1 MVLKMKN
8 VTEKIKC
15 QKIDKYFFRDV
26 SGAIR
31 KYSQYCRR
39 KNCKTES
46 SYNYENLKPKY
57 CFKHKKE
64 DMVNTKRGHKL
75 CIKCKTS
82 YKTKCTSKE
91 CKYNIKNYPTQSKY
105 MKLKTIDYLKETKQQ
120 FYLCRLCE
128 NIVNKEHFF
137 TDEHI
142 NKFNDSIQIDIL
154 KSFEYSFISIRCVF
168 VETKYNYLYTDLYF
182 KKHIKDLILKNVD
195 DKKYYK
201 SYILKK
207 HMITFNNKD
216 DHVYFSEKFNSN
228 NIISDINNIE
238 NLEKNEEN
246 MKPYLI
252 KSSSKDYKYNLSKM
266 YEDINKIN
274 QYESGNS
281 IKTVSNVEC
290 YFKLS
295 ECQLIKGSKFN
306 FETIPQIFYKSKI
319 INIIKNKDEKCFIY
333 CYIRKFINPVTKHSE
348 RVSIKNKNICIEL
361 EDNFQYNFD
370 DVKIKD
376 LPKIEDLL
384 KTNIYVY
391 TCNKDLKDKYPLYK
405 SNKKYTEFLDLLLYN
420 NHYMIIKKIDQF
432 FYPTKNNV
440 YFCRNCC
447 TSYYSKIKFEEHIEF
462 CSNEKTLVLMPS
474 KNKYIQFKN
483 IQNTLQLPF
492 VCFADIESYMIVKDK
507 KIEEHNHL
515 KSGYLLD
522 CIDPKYSKKCQVF
535 DKLENFRDNL
545 INELDYIENI
555 NREVFDYPI
564 DMSTFNQKIFDEIT
578 HCKYC
583 NYNFEEKY
591 NNRYITLTE
600 KVDKYKLKRIIDDK
614 YNDIN
619 KETKDNL
626 IKYYNSLNDQG
637 EVKIHYKQNHNVG
650 RYYST
655 KYSLQNMYNVVR
667 SSIIHKDMLDLD
679 FVNSMITIIIYLAK
693 KHKLSIPNIIKY
705 AKDRENILKQINEDR
720 LTAKKLI
727 ISILNGGFQE
737 TYHEDTYINKFLKDI
752 EKESKML
759 HEYFYK
765 IDKRIDDENIYNMKA
780 KSFCRILLEYENK
793 LLMTLYDY
801 LTFHKYKIMSL
812 IFDGILILPGKPIVI
827 SDVEEYLFKKTGIPM
842 KLSIKRIKDY
852 FTRFGEPY
860 IDFKN
865 FKKNYKVTT
874 YVNKKVIHHQHF
886 KKDNNIID
894 YICQNC
900 NFKIQNKKE
909 LVVFFHNSKGY
920 DNAYM
925 IDVFSKIEN
934 IKIQCLAENTSR
946 FKLLTIK
953 VPNKKYKI
961 KIVDSLS
968 FLQNSLDSLS
978 SELDNDLKILTKQE
992 FGDKFEFVNKK
1003 LENFPY
1009 DYLNPNN
1016 LNEEVLPSKK
1026 YFYNKLTLKSISD
1039 KKYKKVQ
1046 DFYKN
1051 MEFKNL
1057 DEYLTCYL
1065 KSDITLLADI
1075 FNNFRKTIFY
1085 DFELDVCKYISAPSL
1100 SKDIALKHSKV
1111 KIENIKDVTIFQ
1123 FVKNSIMGGLSDS
1136 IKSNVQL
1143 DNNNQTIAY
1152 MDISSQYPY
1161 EMTKKLPIG
1170 EYKFVNEYDEDKY
1183 GEDRNYNCILLCDV
1197 KTTDEIKNHHL
1208 FKQVPPLVSKVKITD
1223 KNLSKFQLNMIKEKM
1238 KNKYFINDIKY
1249 DSMSE
1254 KLIPNLGNDSNVFLN
1269 HQMYQMFKK
1278 FGYDIEIKK
1287 ILEFKHE
1294 AFLKEYIEYLYSKKK
1309 QYSLEG
1315 KTSYSFIY
1323 KILMNSLYGSFLT
1336 DKTRFKDIRICTSK
1350 RQGIKLSNQ
1359 PNFQSI
1365 KIVNENLVIVE
1376 MNKKKCVFDSPILIG
1391 TQILFGSKCNLYN
1404 YMYNIFPDL
1413 FERKNI
1419 TFSCRDTDSIM
1430 LKIDNLP
1437 YNEFLKILKDNPH
1450 LFAKELGKMEL
1461 EIKENINQII
1471 SLRSKCYSIQPL
1483 SDVDKEQDKNFNL
1496 RKMKGIN
1503 QNYKKRYHTHKLYQ
1517 KILFENYKKEKA
1529 EFYKISLK
1537 DNKLVTELVEKED
1550 INLFNDKRY
1559 QINNLESKPHELY
1572 NL

>member
-1 MVLKMKN
+1 MVLKTKN
-8 VTEKIKC
+8 VTEKVKC
-15 QKIDKYFFRDV
+15 QKIDKFYFRD
-26 SGAIR
+26 STGRTR
-31 KYSQYCRR
+31 KYLQYCRR
-39 KNCKTES
+39 KGCKTEK

-57 CFKHKKE
+57 CNKHKKP
-64 DMVNTKRGHKL
+64 DMVNVKRGHKL
-75 CIKCKTS
+75 CLKCKSS
-82 YKTKCTSKE
+82 YKTKCVSKE
-91 CKYNIKNYPTQSKY
+91 CKYTIKNYSKQSKY
-105 MKLKTIDYLKETKQQ
+105 MKLKTIDYLKETKKE

-128 NIVNKEHFF
+128 NIVDKKHFF
-137 TDEHI
+137 SEDHI

-182 KKHIKDLILKNVD
+182 KKHIKDLILENVN

-207 HMITFNNKD
+207 HMITFNNKGEYI
-216 DHVYFSEKFNSN
+216 YFSEKFNSN

-252 KSSSKDYKYNLSKM
+252 NTSNKDYKYNLSKM
-266 YEDINKIN
+266 YEDINKVN

-281 IKTVSNVEC
+281 IKTVSNIEC
-290 YFKLS
+290 YIKLS
-295 ECQLIKGSKFN
+295 QCELIKGSS
-306 FETIPQIFYKSKI
+306 FENIPVIFYKSKI
-319 INIIKNKDEKCFIY
+319 INIIKNKDQKCFIY
-333 CYIRKFINPVTKHSE
+333 CYIRKFLNPLKSHSE
-348 RVSIKNKNICIEL
+348 RVSIKDKNLCIEL
-361 EDNFQYNFD
+361 EDKFQYNFD
-370 DVKIKD
+370 NVKIKD

-384 KTNIYVY
+384 ETNIYVY
-391 TCNKDLKDKYPLYK
+391 TCNEKLNDKYPLYK
-405 SNKKYTEFLDLLLYN
+405 SNKNHTQFLDLLLYN
-420 NHYMIIKKIDQF
+420 NHYMIIKKIDKF
-432 FYPTKNNV
+432 FYPTKNLT

-447 TSYYSKIKFEEHIEF
+447 SSYYSEIKYKEHIEY
-462 CSNEKTLVLMPS
+462 CSNKKTLVLLPS
-474 KNKYIQFKN
+474 KNKYTQFKN

-492 VCFADIESYMIVKDK
+492 IVYADIESYMIK
-507 KIEEHNHL
+507 KNEKLETHNHL
-515 KSGYLLD
+515 KSGYLLN
-522 CIDPKYSKKCQVF
+522 CLDPKHSKKCQIF
-535 DKLENFRDNL
+535 DKIEDFRDNL
-545 INELDYIENI
+545 IKELDYIDNI
-555 NREVFDYPI
+555 NEKVFNYPI
-564 DMSTFNQKIFDEIT
+564 DMSTFNKKVFDEIT
-578 HCKYC
+578 HCKHC
-583 NYNFEEKY
+583 NYDFSEKY

-637 EVKIHYKQNHNVG
+637 EVKIHYKQNHNIG

-655 KYSLQNMYNVVR
+655 KFSLQNMYNIVR

-693 KHKLSIPNIIKY
+693 KHKLNIPNIEKY
-705 AKDRENILKQINEDR
+705 YKDRENILKQIDDDR

-727 ISILNGGFQE
+727 ISILNGGFQQN
-737 TYHEDTYINKFLKDI
+737 YHENSHTNKFLKEI
-752 EKESKML
+752 ENESKML
-759 HEYFYK
+759 HDYFYK
-765 IDKRIDDENIYNMKA
+765 IDKRIDEENITNIKG
-780 KSFCRILLEYENK
+780 KNFSRILQDYENK

-812 IFDGILILPGKPIVI
+812 IFDGILVLPGKPLII
-827 SDVEEYLFKKTGIPM
+827 TDIEEYLFKKTGIQM
-842 KLSIKRIKDY
+842 KLSIKRIKDN
-852 FTRFGEPY
+852 FKKFGEPN

-865 FKKNYKVTT
+865 YKKNYKITT
-874 YVNKKVIHHQHF
+874 YVNKKVIHHNHIL
-886 KKDNNIID
+886 KENNIID

-900 NFKIQNKKE
+900 NFKIKNKKE
-909 LVVFFHNSKGY
+909 LIVFFHNSKGY

-925 IDVFSKIEN
+925 IDVFSIIDNVKIEV
-934 IKIQCLAENTSR
+934 LAENKCK

-953 VPNKKYKI
+953 IPNKKYKI

-968 FLQNSLDSLS
+968 FLQSNLNNLS
-978 SELDNDLKILTKQE
+978 SELDNDLKILTKEE

-1009 DYLNPNN
+1009 DYLNPDN
-1016 LNEEVLPSKK
+1016 LHEKELPIKQ
-1026 YFYNKLTLKSISD
+1026 YFYNKLNMEDISD
-1039 KKYKKVQ
+1039 ENYNKVN

-1057 DEYLTCYL
+1057 NEYLTCYL

-1075 FNNFRKTIFY
+1075 FNNFRKTIF
-1085 DFELDVCKYISAPSL
+1085 DEFELDVCKYISAPSL
-1100 SKDIALKHSKV
+1100 SKDIALKKSKV

-1136 IKSNVQL
+1136 IQSNVQL

-1152 MDISSQYPY
+1152 MDISSQYPF
-1161 EMTKKLPIG
+1161 EMTRSLPISN
-1170 EYKFVNEYDEDKY
+1170 YKFVDEFDENRYGQDKSY
-1183 GEDRNYNCILLCDV
+1183 GCFLLCNV
-1197 KTTDEIKNHHL
+1197 KTTDEIKNDYL
-1208 FKQVPPLVSKVKITD
+1208 FKQCPPLVSRVKITD
-1223 KNLSKFQLNMIKEKM
+1223 KNLSQYQLNMIKEKM
-1238 KNKYFINDIKY
+1238 KNRYFIKDVYY
-1249 DSMSE
+1249 DSISE
-1254 KLIPNLGNDSNVFLN
+1254 KLIPNIGNDSNVYLN
-1269 HQMYQMFKK
+1269 HEMYQMFKK
-1278 FGYDIEIKK
+1278 FGYNIEIKK
-1287 ILEFKHE
+1287 ILEYEHKP
-1294 AFLKEYIEYLYSKKK
+1294 FLKEYIEYLYSKKK
-1309 QYSLEG
+1309 QYSIEK

-1336 DKTRFKDIRICTSK
+1336 DKTRFKDIRICTSQ

-1359 PNFQSI
+1359 PNFHSM

-1376 MNKKKCVFDSPILIG
+1376 MNKKKCIFDSPILIG
-1391 TQILFGSKCNLYN
+1391 SQILFGSKCNLYN
-1404 YMYNIFPDL
+1404 YMYNIFPDK
-1413 FERKNI
+1413 FGRENI

-1437 YNEFLKILKDNPH
+1437 FNEFLKILKDNPH
-1450 LFAKELGKMEL
+1450 LFAKELGLMEL

-1483 SDVDKEQDKNFNL
+1483 SDVNKENDKNYNL
-1496 RKMKGIN
+1496 RKMKGVN
-1503 QNYKKRYHTHKLYQ
+1503 SNYKKRFHTHKLYQ

-1529 EFYKISLK
+1529 KFYNICLK

-1550 INLFNDKRY
+1550 INIFNDKRY
-1559 QINNLESKPHELY
+1559 QINNLESKPHEL
-1572 NL
+1572 NI

>member
-1 MVLKMKN
+1 MVLKTKN
-8 VTEKIKC
+8 VNEKIKC
-15 QKIDKYFFRDV
+15 VKIDKFYFRD
-26 SGAIR
+26 SAGRTR
-31 KYSQYCRR
+31 KYLHYCRR
-39 KNCKTES
+39 KTCKTES
-46 SYNYENLKPKY
+46 SYNYENLKNPKY

-64 DMVNTKRGHKL
+64 NMVNVKRGHKL
-75 CIKCKTS
+75 CENCKSS
-82 YKTKCTSKE
+82 YKTKCNSRE
-91 CKYNIKNYPTQSKY
+91 CKYTIKNYPNQSAY
-105 MKLKTIDYLKETKQQ
+105 MKLKTIDYLKETKQEY
-120 FYLCRLCE
+120 YLCRLCE
-128 NIVNKEHFF
+128 NIVDKKHFF
-137 TDEHI
+137 SEEHI

-154 KSFEYSFISIRCVF
+154 KSFDYSFISIRCVF
-168 VETKYNYLYTDLYF
+168 VETRYNYLYTDLYF
-182 KKHIKDLILKNVD
+182 KKHINDLILENVN

-252 KSSSKDYKYNLSKM
+252 NTSNKDYKYNLSKM

-281 IKTVSNVEC
+281 IKTVSNIEC
-290 YFKLS
+290 YIKLS
-295 ECQLIKGSKFN
+295 QCQLIKGSKYN
-306 FETIPQIFYKSKI
+306 FENVPDIFYKSKI
-319 INIIKNKDEKCFIY
+319 INIIKNKDQKCFIY
-333 CYIRKFINPVTKHSE
+333 CYIRKFINPVNKHSE
-348 RVSIKNKNICIEL
+348 RVSINDRNICIEL
-361 EDNFQYNFD
+361 EDKFQFNFD

-391 TCNKDLKDKYPLYK
+391 TCNEKLNDKYPLYK
-405 SNKKYTEFLDLLLYN
+405 SNKNYDQFLDLLLYN
-420 NHYMIIKKIDQF
+420 NHNMIIKKIDKF
-432 FYPTKNNV
+432 FYPTKNYV

-447 TSYYSKIKFEEHIEF
+447 SSFYSELKYKDHIEY
-462 CSNEKTLVLMPS
+462 CSNEKTLVLLPS

-492 VCFADIESYMIVKDK
+492 IVYADIESYMIVKDEK
-507 KIEEHNHL
+507 TETHNHL
-515 KSGYLLD
+515 KSGYLLN
-522 CIDPKYSKKCQVF
+522 CIDQKYSKKCQVF
-535 DKLENFRDNL
+535 DKIEDFRDNL
-545 INELDYIENI
+545 INELDYIDNI
-555 NREVFDYPI
+555 NEKVFDYPI
-564 DMSTFNQKIFDEIT
+564 DMTTFNKKTFDEIT

-583 NYNFEEKY
+583 NYDFQEKY

-626 IKYYNSLNDQG
+626 IKYYNSLNNEG
-637 EVKIHYKQNHNVG
+637 EVKIHYKQNHNIG

-655 KYSLQNMYNVVR
+655 KYSLQNMYNIVR
-667 SSIIHKDMLDLD
+667 SSIIHKNMLDLD
-679 FVNSMITIIIYLAK
+679 FVNSMITIIIYLSK
-693 KHKLSIPNIIKY
+693 KHKLNIPNIEKY
-705 AKDRENILKQINEDR
+705 YKDRENILKQIDEDR

-737 TYHEDTYINKFLKDI
+737 IYHENTYINKFLKDI
-752 EKESKML
+752 ENESKML
-759 HEYFYK
+759 HDYFYK
-765 IDKRIDDENIYNMKA
+765 MDKRIDEENINNYKGKNF
-780 KSFCRILLEYENK
+780 SRILQDYENQ
-793 LLMTLYDY
+793 LLMSLYDY

-812 IFDGILILPGKPIVI
+812 IFDGIIILPGKPIII
-827 SDVEEYLFKKTGIPM
+827 SDIEEYIYKKTEIPM
-842 KLSIKRIKDY
+842 KLSIKRIKDN
-852 FTRFGEPY
+852 FQKFGEPN
-860 IDFKN
+860 IDFKDY
-865 FKKNYKVTT
+865 KKNYKITT
-874 YVNKKVIHHQHF
+874 YVNKKVIHHNHML
-886 KKDNNIID
+886 KENNIID

-900 NFKIQNKKE
+900 NFKIKNKKE

-925 IDVFSKIEN
+925 IDVFSKIKD
-934 IKIQCLAENTSR
+934 IKIECLSENKSR

-953 VPNKKYKI
+953 VPNNKYKI

-1039 KKYKKVQ
+1039 KKYKKVK

-1057 DEYLTCYL
+1057 NEYLTCYL

-1075 FNNFRKTIFY
+1075 FNNFRKTIFD

-1100 SKDIALKHSKV
+1100 SKDIALKQSKV

-1136 IKSNVQL
+1136 ITSNVKL
-1143 DNNNQTIAY
+1143 DNDKQTIAY
-1152 MDISSQYPY
+1152 MDISSQYPF
-1161 EMTKKLPIG
+1161 EMTKSLPVRN
-1170 EYKFVNEYDEDKY
+1170 YKFVNEFDENKY
-1183 GEDRNYNCILLCDV
+1183 GEDKDYGCILLCDV
-1197 KTTDEIKNHHL
+1197 KTTDEIKNDYL
-1208 FKQVPPLVSKVKITD
+1208 FKQCPPLVSRSKIND
-1223 KNLSKFQLNMIKEKM
+1223 ENLSPYQLNMIKEKM
-1238 KNKYFINDIKY
+1238 KNKYFIKDIQY
-1249 DSMSE
+1249 DSISE
-1254 KLIPNLGNDSNVFLN
+1254 KLIPNLGTDNNVYLN
-1269 HQMYQMFKK
+1269 HEMYQMFKK
-1278 FGYDIEIKK
+1278 FGYNIEIKK
-1287 ILEFKHE
+1287 ILQYEHE

-1336 DKTRFKDIRICTSK
+1336 DKTRFKDIRICTSQ

-1359 PNFQSI
+1359 PNFHSM
-1365 KIVNENLVIVE
+1365 KIINENLVIVE
-1376 MNKKKCVFDSPILIG
+1376 MNKKKCIFDSPI
-1391 TQILFGSKCNLYN
+1391 
-1404 YMYNIFPDL
+1404 
-1413 FERKNI
+1413 
-1419 TFSCRDTDSIM
+1419 
-1430 LKIDNLP
+1430 
-1437 YNEFLKILKDNPH
+1437 
-1450 LFAKELGKMEL
+1450 
-1461 EIKENINQII
+1461 
-1471 SLRSKCYSIQPL
+1471 
-1483 SDVDKEQDKNFNL
+1483 
-1496 RKMKGIN
+1496 
-1503 QNYKKRYHTHKLYQ
+1503 
-1517 KILFENYKKEKA
+1517 
-1529 EFYKISLK
+1529 
-1537 DNKLVTELVEKED
+1537 
-1550 INLFNDKRY
+1550 
-1559 QINNLESKPHELY
+1559 
-1572 NL
+1572 

>member
-1 MVLKMKN
+1 MVLYTMN
-8 VTEKIKC
+8 VIEKIRC
-15 QKIDKYFFRDV
+15 VKIDKFYFRD
-26 SGAIR
+26 SAGRTR
-31 KYSQYCRR
+31 KYLHYCRR
-39 KNCKTES
+39 KHCKTES

-64 DMVNTKRGHKL
+64 NMVNTKRKHKL
-75 CIKCKTS
+75 CTKCKSS

-142 NKFNDSIQIDIL
+142 EKFNDSIQIDIL

-182 KKHIKDLILKNVD
+182 KKHIKDLILKNVN

-207 HMITFNNKD
+207 HMITFNNRD

-228 NIISDINNIE
+228 NIISDIDNIE

-252 KSSSKDYKYNLSKM
+252 KSTSKDYKYNLSKM

-333 CYIRKFINPVTKHSE
+333 CYIRKFLNPVTKHSE
-348 RVSIKNKNICIEL
+348 RVSIKDKNICTEL
-361 EDNFQYNFD
+361 EDKFQYNFD

-391 TCNKDLKDKYPLYK
+391 TCDKDLKDKYPLYK
-405 SNKKYTEFLDLLLYN
+405 SNKNHTQFLDLLLYN
-420 NHYMIIKKIDQF
+420 NHYMIIKKINQF
-432 FYPTKNNV
+432 FYPTKNNT

-447 TSYYSKIKFEEHIEF
+447 TSYYSELKYKDHIEF

-492 VCFADIESYMIVKDK
+492 IAYADIESYMIEKDK
-507 KIEEHNHL
+507 KTETHNHL
-515 KSGYLLD
+515 KSGYILNSL
-522 CIDPKYSKKCQVF
+522 DPKYSKKCKIF
-535 DKLENFRDNL
+535 DKLEDFRDNL

-555 NREVFDYPI
+555 NEKVFDYPI
-564 DMSTFNQKIFDEIT
+564 DMSTFDQKIFDEIT

-583 NYNFEEKY
+583 NYDFQEKY
-591 NNRYITLTE
+591 NNRYMSLTE

-637 EVKIHYKQNHNVG
+637 EVKIHYKQNHNIG

-655 KYSLQNMYNVVR
+655 KYSLQNMYNIVR

-679 FVNSMITIIIYLAK
+679 FVNSMITIIIYLSK
-693 KHKLSIPNIIKY
+693 KYKLNIPNIEKY
-705 AKDRENILKQINEDR
+705 QKDRENILKQINEDR

-727 ISILNGGFQE
+727 ISILNGGFKDK
-737 TYHEDTYINKFLKDI
+737 YHENTYINKFLKEI
-752 EKESKML
+752 ENESKML

-765 IDKRIDDENIYNMKA
+765 IDKRIDDENIYNF
-780 KSFCRILLEYENK
+780 KSKNMSRILMDYENQ

-801 LTFHKYKIMSL
+801 LTFHKYKLMSL
-812 IFDGILILPGKPIVI
+812 IFDGIIILPGKPLII
-827 SDVEEYLFKKTGIPM
+827 SDIEQYIYKKTGIPM
-842 KLSIKRIKDY
+842 KLSVKRIKDH
-852 FTRFGEPY
+852 FTKFGEPN
-860 IDFKN
+860 IDFKDY
-865 FKKNYKVTT
+865 KKNYKVTT
-874 YVNKKVIHHQHF
+874 YVNKKVIHHNHIS
-886 KKDNNIID
+886 KENNIID

-920 DNAYM
+920 DNAYI
-925 IDVFSKIEN
+925 IDIFSKIKN
-934 IKIQCLAENTSR
+934 IKIECLAENKSR
-946 FKLLTIK
+946 FKLLTLKI
-953 VPNKKYKI
+953 PDKKYKI

-968 FLQNSLDSLS
+968 FLQSNLNDLS
-978 SELDNDLKILTKQE
+978 SELDNNLKILTKQE

-1016 LNEEVLPSKK
+1016 LNEENLPSKK
-1026 YFYNKLTLKSISD
+1026 YFYNKLTLESISD

-1057 DEYLTCYL
+1057 DEYLTAYL

-1075 FNNFRKTIFY
+1075 FNNFRKTIFD
-1085 DFELDVCKYISAPSL
+1085 DFELDVCKYISSPSL
-1100 SKDIALKHSKV
+1100 SKDIALKQSKV

-1123 FVKNSIMGGLSDS
+1123 FIKNSIMGGLSDS
-1136 IKSNVQL
+1136 IKSNIKL
-1143 DNNNQTIAY
+1143 DNNNQSIVY
-1152 MDISSQYPY
+1152 MDVSSMYPF
-1161 EMTKKLPIG
+1161 EMTKKLPISN
-1170 EYKFVNEYDEDKY
+1170 YKFVDKFDENRY
-1183 GEDRNYNCILLCDV
+1183 GENKNYGCILLCDI
-1197 KTTDEIKNHHL
+1197 KTTDEIKNDHL
-1208 FKQVPPLVSKVKITD
+1208 FKQCPALVSRTKITD
-1223 KNLSKFQLNMIKEKM
+1223 ENLSRFQLNIIKEKM
-1238 KNKYFINDIKY
+1238 KNKYFIKNIEY

-1254 KLIPNLGNDSNVFLN
+1254 KLIPNLGNDSNVYLNHEMYQIFKNSNMILKLKKFLN
-1269 HQMYQMFKK
+1269 
-1278 FGYDIEIKK
+1278 
-1287 ILEFKHE
+1287 
-1294 AFLKEYIEYLYSKKK
+1294 
-1309 QYSLEG
+1309 
-1315 KTSYSFIY
+1315 T
-1323 KILMNSLYGSFLT
+1323 
-1336 DKTRFKDIRICTSK
+1336 
-1350 RQGIKLSNQ
+1350 
-1359 PNFQSI
+1359 
-1365 KIVNENLVIVE
+1365 
-1376 MNKKKCVFDSPILIG
+1376 
-1391 TQILFGSKCNLYN
+1391 
-1404 YMYNIFPDL
+1404 
-1413 FERKNI
+1413 
-1419 TFSCRDTDSIM
+1419 
-1430 LKIDNLP
+1430 
-1437 YNEFLKILKDNPH
+1437 
-1450 LFAKELGKMEL
+1450 
-1461 EIKENINQII
+1461 NINH
-1471 SLRSKCYSIQPL
+1471 
-1483 SDVDKEQDKNFNL
+1483 F
-1496 RKMKGIN
+1496 
-1503 QNYKKRYHTHKLYQ
+1503 
-1517 KILFENYKKEKA
+1517 
-1529 EFYKISLK
+1529 
-1537 DNKLVTELVEKED
+1537 
-1550 INLFNDKRY
+1550 
-1559 QINNLESKPHELY
+1559 
-1572 NL
+1572 